1 MKNYRIIKGVKIHV
15 NQLAS
20 ISRKFTV
27 SNITKTISSV
37 VEHKR
42 YGAKIDESM
51 VITNPLTGNKFM
63 QTNPHTVTGM
73 YGASITAYDWIPLE
87 EFKKNSGSLWIIPEG
102 GFKQPKRLIKCK
114 ARKYSN
120 WKSYAP
126 QDESVKKIK
135 REKRNDFQK
144 YFPNYPYTIKP
155 MCKEAYMEKLVAHKL
170 EKWDK
175 KNPKPNQDLFD
186 KVEDWE
192 QRRFNAEQRFRDFVV
207 SCYNKLDIMGN
218 RVNSKDKKMDAIK
231 IAEVNDVNGK
241 GHDVSFPKLSSEDKL
256 YKNAEKAAEVAMKK
270 DSTILD
276 ADLLNHKRTQK
287 RPLIGAKNAKQQT
300 LASKK
305 AMKKAA

>member
-20 ISRKFTV
+20 MSRKYTV
-27 SNITKTISSV
+27 SNTTKSISPV

-42 YGAKIDESM
+42 EVVYSNPI
-51 VITNPLTGNKFM
+51 VNPLTGNKFD
-63 QTNPHTVTGM
+63 QVNPHPIPGRFGITVTG
-73 YGASITAYDWIPLE
+73 YDWIKPTGLLW
-87 EFKKNSGSLWIIPEG
+87 KNERY
-102 GFKQPKRLIKCK
+102 KQPKRLIKCK

-144 YFPNYPYTIKP
+144 YFPNYSYTIKP

-207 SCYNKLDIMGN
+207 SCYNKLDLNGRFKQSDQKYTEENVAKIKDINMEGHH
-218 RVNSKDKKMDAIK
+218 VNELNKDSKLLQKAQKITNETKKKKPNLVATNLKDHK
-231 IAEVNDVNGK
+231 KQK
-241 GHDVSFPKLSSEDKL
+241 GRIILP
-256 YKNAEKAAEVAMKK
+256 KAA
-270 DSTILD
+270 
-276 ADLLNHKRTQK
+276 
-287 RPLIGAKNAKQQT
+287 
-300 LASKK
+300 
-305 AMKKAA
+305 